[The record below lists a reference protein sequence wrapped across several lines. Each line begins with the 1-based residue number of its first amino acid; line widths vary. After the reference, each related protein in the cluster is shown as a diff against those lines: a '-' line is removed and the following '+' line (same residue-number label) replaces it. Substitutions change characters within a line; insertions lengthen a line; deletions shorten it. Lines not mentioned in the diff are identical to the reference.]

1 MASLSARRTEAEA
14 MPARAQRA
22 IELAAKSM
30 EPTVRTFPI
39 ERSTLRSTEDVQ
51 NWIARTEAALL
62 DAIESGPV
70 LIN

>member
-1 MASLSARRTEAEA
+1 
-14 MPARAQRA
+14 
-22 IELAAKSM
+22 M

-51 NWIARTEAALL
+51 NWIARTTAALL

-70 LIN
+70 LIS